1 MSERKQVKFEVKSID
16 EEKGTFEGYASVFR
30 QSQDKVG
37 DIVMPGAFKKTIND
51 HNGEIPLFWMHD
63 IMSPVGLA
71 KVEEDSHGLKVHGAF
86 TRGVQKAEES
96 YLFMKQ
102 GVIKSMSIGY
112 DVVKK
117 EIKNGVRYLQELKVP
132 DISLV
137 VGSFAADD
145 MAVITAVKAS
155 ESLDK
160 RMQEISAAYR
170 AATRTAPFQQM
181 PENDSWLKEIF
192 DDHVIVDKGGSL
204 WQVPYTEK
212 DNVITFD
219 FVNVTEVEQV
229 YQPKATEKALPVTEA
244 VKDTSADDE
253 AAEILKALKAVSIDF
268 DPQAATKRVE
278 ELLAKL

>member
-30 QSQDKVG
+30 STPDKVG
-37 DIVMPGAFKKTIND
+37 DIVQPGAFKKTIND

-71 KVEEDSHGLKVHGAF
+71 KVEEDGRGLKVYGTF
-86 TRGVQKAEES
+86 TRGVQKADEA

-102 GVIKSMSIGY
+102 GVVKSMSIGY

-117 EIKNGVRYLQELKVP
+117 DLQKGVRYLQELKVP

-145 MAVITAVKAS
+145 QAIVTGVKTDSDKAGADYPWETCIADMTEEYGDEDTANRVCGMIRARSQGKDIKDKVKDMLPKINA
-155 ESLDK
+155 LL
-160 RMQEISAAYR
+160 EIEPKKK
-170 AATRTAPFQQM
+170 TN
-181 PENDSWLKEIF
+181 E
-192 DDHVIVDKGGSL
+192 
-204 WQVPYTEK
+204 
-212 DNVITFD
+212 
-219 FVNVTEVEQV
+219 
-229 YQPKATEKALPVTEA
+229 PKAVEKALPVTEA

-253 AAEILKALKAVSIDF
+253 AATILYALKAELIGF

>member
-30 QSQDKVG
+30 STPDKVG
-37 DIVMPGAFKKTIND
+37 DIVQPGAFKKTIND

-71 KVEEDSHGLKVHGAF
+71 KVEEDGRGLKVYGTF
-86 TRGVQKAEES
+86 TRGVQKADEA

-102 GVIKSMSIGY
+102 GVVKSMSIGY

-117 EIKNGVRYLQELKVP
+117 DLQKGVRYLQELKVP

-145 MAVITAVKAS
+145 QAIVTGVKTDSDKAGADYPWETCIADMTEEYGDEDTANRVCGMIRARSQGKDIKDKVKDMLPKINA
-155 ESLDK
+155 LL
-160 RMQEISAAYR
+160 EIEPKKK
-170 AATRTAPFQQM
+170 TN
-181 PENDSWLKEIF
+181 E
-192 DDHVIVDKGGSL
+192 
-204 WQVPYTEK
+204 
-212 DNVITFD
+212 
-219 FVNVTEVEQV
+219 
-229 YQPKATEKALPVTEA
+229 PKAVEKALPVTEA

-253 AAEILKALKAVSIDF
+253 AAEILNALKAVSIGF
-268 DPQAATKRVE
+268 DPQKATDRVE

>member
-30 QSQDKVG
+30 QTPDKVG
-37 DIVMPGAFKKTIND
+37 DIVQPGAFKKTIND

-71 KVEEDSHGLKVHGAF
+71 KVEEDGHGLKVHGMF
-86 TRGVQKAEES
+86 TRGVQKADES

-117 EIKNGVRYLQELKVP
+117 ELKSGVRYLQELKVP

-145 MAVITAVKAS
+145 QALVTAVKA
-155 ESLDK
+155 D
-160 RMQEISAAYR
+160 
-170 AATRTAPFQQM
+170 
-181 PENDSWLKEIF
+181 
-192 DDHVIVDKGGSL
+192 
-204 WQVPYTEK
+204 TEK
-212 DNVITFD
+212 AGADYPWEECISDMMEEYGDEDIANRVCGMIRARSQGKD
-219 FVNVTEVEQV
+219 IKDKVKDMLPKINDLLEIK
-229 YQPKATEKALPVTEA
+229 PKAVEKALPVTEA
-244 VKDTSADDE
+244 VKDTSADSE
-253 AAEILKALKAVSIDF
+253 AAEILNALKAELIGF
-268 DPQAATKRVE
+268 DPQAAENRVE
-278 ELLAKL
+278 ELLRKLN

>member
-1 MSERKQVKFEVKSID
+1 MSERKQFKFEVKSID

-145 MAVITAVKAS
+145 QALVTAVKA
-155 ESLDK
+155 
-160 RMQEISAAYR
+160 
-170 AATRTAPFQQM
+170 
-181 PENDSWLKEIF
+181 
-192 DDHVIVDKGGSL
+192 
-204 WQVPYTEK
+204 TEK
-212 DNVITFD
+212 DVAADYPWEECISDMMEEYGDEDTANRVCGAIRAKKLEKIEGVD
-219 FVNVTEVEQV
+219 LVELLGGINKELDIK
-229 YQPKATEKALPVTEA
+229 PKAKEKALQVTEA
-244 VKDTSADDE
+244 VKDTSADKE
-253 AAEILKALKAVSIDF
+253 AAEILNALKAVSIGF
-268 DPQAATKRVE
+268 DPQKATDRVE
-278 ELLAKL
+278 ELLRKLN

>member
-30 QSQDKVG
+30 STPDKVG
-37 DIVMPGAFKKTIND
+37 DIVQPGAFKKTIND

-71 KVEEDSHGLKVHGAF
+71 KVEEDGHGLKVHGAF
-86 TRGVQKAEES
+86 TRGVQKADES

-117 EIKNGVRYLQELKVP
+117 ELKSGVRYLQELKVP

-145 MAVITAVKAS
+145 QALVLSVKA
-155 ESLDK
+155 ETDK
-160 RMQEISAAYR
+160 AGADYPWDECIADMTEEYGDEDTANRVCGMIR
-170 AATRTAPFQQM
+170 ARSKGG
-181 PENDSWLKEIF
+181 DIKDKVKEILPKIN
-192 DDHVIVDKGGSL
+192 DLLEIK
-204 WQVPYTEK
+204 PKNE
-212 DNVITFD
+212 
-219 FVNVTEVEQV
+219 
-229 YQPKATEKALPVTEA
+229 PKAVEKALAVTEA
-244 VKDTSADDE
+244 VKDTSADKE
-253 AAEILKALKAVSIDF
+253 AADILDALKAYNIGF
-268 DPQAATKRVE
+268 DPQAAEARVE
-278 ELLAKL
+278 ELLKKL

>member
-30 QSQDKVG
+30 STPDKVG
-37 DIVMPGAFKKTIND
+37 DIVQPGAFKKTIND

-86 TRGVQKAEES
+86 TRGVQKADES

-117 EIKNGVRYLQELKVP
+117 ELKSGVRYLQEVKVP

-145 MAVITAVKAS
+145 QALVTAVKA
-155 ESLDK
+155 D
-160 RMQEISAAYR
+160 
-170 AATRTAPFQQM
+170 
-181 PENDSWLKEIF
+181 
-192 DDHVIVDKGGSL
+192 
-204 WQVPYTEK
+204 TEK
-212 DNVITFD
+212 AGADYPWEECVSDMMEEYGDEDIANRVCGMIRARSQGKDIKDKVKDMLPKINALLEIEPKKKT
-219 FVNVTEVEQV
+219 NE
-229 YQPKATEKALPVTEA
+229 PKAAEKALPVTEA

-253 AAEILKALKAVSIDF
+253 AAEILNALKAVSIGF
-268 DPQAATKRVE
+268 DPNAAEKRVE